1 MRTYLRF
8 RIENIEKGLR
18 IRVYGWSMDLNPSDF
33 QSIDERLL
41 TVLKR
46 SIVGLSFLAV
56 ICVGH
61 VTAADDKCVPIAAER
76 GSQDLQDWQEA
87 RLELFGVALECLK
100 NRTGREL
107 GSIAITNFVPGLY
120 LSLPVKFEPF
130 REISIDLIRSDPV
143 AVQSLDGTFAGVLRA
158 FNVQVVARNKE
169 LIWPEEVTMVFTLTK
184 ENHVIPLET
193 PMRQENDGT
202 LMYVFDDPI
211 ATLRLIEDGIAKLG
225 RLSYS
230 SFKYEYINPELEIK
244 HISGFED
251 VLAQAFD
258 SNFPRGEPVTY
269 SYRLGITRLTSR
281 SYFLG
286 RPHELVSVMPQFEL
300 FQ

>member
-1 MRTYLRF
+1 
-8 RIENIEKGLR
+8 
-18 IRVYGWSMDLNPSDF
+18 MDLNQSDF
-33 QSIDERLL
+33 QLVDERLL

-46 SIVGLSFLAV
+46 SIVGLSFLMV

-76 GSQDLQDWQEA
+76 GSQNLQEWQES
-87 RLELFGVALECLK
+87 RLERFGIAMECLK

-107 GSIAITNFVPGLY
+107 GSVSFTNFVPGLY

-158 FNVQVVARNKE
+158 FNIQVVARNE
-169 LIWPEEVTMVFTLTK
+169 DLVWPEEVSMVFTLKK
-184 ENHVIPLET
+184 ENHVITLET
-193 PMRQENDGT
+193 PMRKEYDGT

-211 ATLRLIEDGIAKLG
+211 ATLRLIETGVADLS

-230 SFKYEYINPELEIK
+230 SFKYEYINPDLEIK
-244 HISGFED
+244 QLRGFED
-251 VLAQAFD
+251 VIAQAFD

-269 SYRLGITRLTSR
+269 SYRLGITRLTS
-281 SYFLG
+281 SSFFLG
-286 RPHELVSVMPQFEL
+286 RPHEIVSLMPQFEL
-300 FQ
+300 FK